1 MRVVFLD
8 LDGVLNSDRYFEH
21 TPWPE
26 GASWW
31 SAAAIDPAAVQLLN
45 ALVSQTDARVVLS
58 SSWRRRSS
66 LEELNELLASR
77 GLARPI
83 IDVTPSLHRTAD
95 GVRLTRGDE
104 ILAWLAQRAGEAGE
118 AGEVVEAYVAL
129 EDEEALGDVEM
140 WCVRVDSR
148 VGLTAGDVERAA
160 RMLGGARGKSL

>member
-8 LDGVLNSDRYFEH
+8 LDGVLNSDRYFAD

-31 SAAAIDPAAVQLLN
+31 SVAAIDPAAVQRLN
-45 ALVSQTDARVVLS
+45 ALVSQTDAAVVLS

-66 LEELNELLASR
+66 LEELNDLLASR

-104 ILAWLAQRAGEAGE
+104 ILAWLAQRAEE

-129 EDEEALGDVEM
+129 EDEEALGDVET

-160 RMLGGARGKSL
+160 RMLRGARGDSL